1 MRPTGPHNSCHWIRR
16 GESPKSVDFSMS
28 TSWRRRGG
36 LSNATGMAVERDP
49 ERCERHRAALPKVQ
63 VACSEVT
70 PQNIMS
76 LIQPALDSV
85 DEIDV
90 LKVDID
96 SYDCPVLEMILP
108 DVRAKIVLVE
118 DGTKDAADGT
128 SPYNEK
134 FWKETG
140 TKERIS

>member
-1 MRPTGPHNSCHWIRR
+1 MNKRNPGHPVTTISLYNSGNLWFQRLKPPIDLETLVLYCTVYSIVSTGIYWEACF
-16 GESPKSVDFSMS
+16 V
-28 TSWRRRGG
+28 
-36 LSNATGMAVERDP
+36 
-49 ERCERHRAALPKVQ
+49 KVQ
-63 VACSEVT
+63 
-70 PQNIMS
+70 PFDGRR
-76 LIQPALDSV
+76 LR
-85 DEIDV
+85 
-90 LKVDID
+90 
-96 SYDCPVLEMILP
+96 P